1 MEKEKLIKRR
11 GTISPGKRGVR
22 NKARKGGSLT
32 IKPIPNLNFVKIQRQ
47 VIQAAEEVKKLRNV
61 SFIMKMRKTIL
72 ATDSADKGTHID
84 GSIIGIQ
91 IKSKAVSSLVS
102 KISSDLTSSAA
113 RVKLVRTVM
122 QDKRD
127 FPLSLYRNLMIQ
139 AALTIYLGDIT
150 PATLQITGQTYR
162 LYLEKIIST
171 HKKGLLVVQSKQLK
185 NVNLDVISVKD
196 LIKMEEDEEREI
208 DENEK
213 LVIQEI
219 KITLKLLEYTDS
231 LDEDT
236 RDSITMTIHLDEL
249 NDLSSKHRVNSLF
262 AVSESTESTKNKHM
276 LIVRKTLVA
285 LEVIKRIPVLHPIGL
300 KIIAKLQEI
309 DSKLPL
315 PYLIEARFHMQ
326 ALRILTLRIVM
337 KEFSARPSVTPTF
350 NKAIVAYHKA
360 LKRAL
365 LSNPKRTDIIVLS
378 EFAQVSYYAYE
389 RRKILNLANHG
400 VLKILEMGKKA
411 VDVLAPSNRVYI
423 KQQKDILS
431 ALKKMKNID

>member
-47 VIQAAEEVKKLRNV
+47 VIQAAEEVKKLRNF
-61 SFIMKMRKTIL
+61 SFMMKMRKTIL
-72 ATDSADKGTHID
+72 ATDSSDKGTHID

-219 KITLKLLEYTDS
+219 KITLKLLEYIDS

-285 LEVIKRIPVLHPIGL
+285 LEVIKRIPVLHPIGF

-337 KEFSARPSVTPTF
+337 KEFSARPSLTPTF

>member
-47 VIQAAEEVKKLRNV
+47 VIQAAEEVKKLRNF
-61 SFIMKMRKTIL
+61 SFMMKMRKTIL
-72 ATDSADKGTHID
+72 ATDSSDKGTHID

-326 ALRILTLRIVM
+326 ALRIFTLRIVM
-337 KEFSARPSVTPTF
+337 KEFSARPSLTPTF

>member
-47 VIQAAEEVKKLRNV
+47 VIQAAEEVKKLRNF

-72 ATDSADKGTHID
+72 ATNSADKGTHID

-150 PATLQITGQTYR
+150 PATLQIAGQTYR

>member
-47 VIQAAEEVKKLRNV
+47 VIQAAEEVKKLRNF
-61 SFIMKMRKTIL
+61 SFMMKMRKTIL
-72 ATDSADKGTHID
+72 ATDSSDKGTHID

-127 FPLSLYRNLMIQ
+127 FPLSLYRNLIIQ

-150 PATLQITGQTYR
+150 PATLQIAGQTYR

-219 KITLKLLEYTDS
+219 KITLKLLEYIDS

-337 KEFSARPSVTPTF
+337 KEFSARPSLTPTF